1 MINTRITLDGNSTR
15 FIVTNPPSATTITPS
30 ANETWIEVVE
40 IPQVLFLDRGATGPQ
55 GAQGDPGVGVPT
67 GGTAGQVL
75 AKASGADYDTE
86 WVAAGGGGITQL
98 TGEVTAGPGSG
109 SVVATI
115 ANLSVTAAKIALGT
129 ITEAQVAAANID
141 GAAATPSLRTL
152 GTTGAQ
158 ACAGNDSRLSDS
170 RAPTGAAG
178 GDLSGTYPNPSVVND
193 SHDHTPGVSIPA
205 YPTALPPSGAASGD
219 LGGTYPS
226 PTVTQAR
233 GLRET
238 AGPTTLTLGA
248 IADGQYLARSGAT
261 VIGVAAPSGGITELD
276 TDVLAGPASG
286 LTSATVA
293 GLRGTVID
301 PLISPSDGDV
311 LTYSTIV
318 GWTSSP
324 PSGGI
329 SAGQAALFALMV
341 S

>member
-1 MINTRITLDGNSTR
+1 MINTRITLDGTSTR
-15 FIVTNPPSATTITPS
+15 FIVTITPSATTITPS
-30 ANETWIEVVE
+30 ANETWIEVTQ

-115 ANLSVTAAKIALGT
+115 ANLSVTAAKIALAT
-129 ITEAQVAAANID
+129 ITDAQVAAANID
-141 GAAATPSLRTL
+141 GASGTPSMRTL

-178 GDLSGTYPNPSVVND
+178 GDLSGTYPN
-193 SHDHTPGVSIPA
+193 
-205 YPTALPPSGAASGD
+205 
-219 LGGTYPS
+219 

-261 VIGVAAPSGGITELD
+261 VIGVAVPPGGITELD